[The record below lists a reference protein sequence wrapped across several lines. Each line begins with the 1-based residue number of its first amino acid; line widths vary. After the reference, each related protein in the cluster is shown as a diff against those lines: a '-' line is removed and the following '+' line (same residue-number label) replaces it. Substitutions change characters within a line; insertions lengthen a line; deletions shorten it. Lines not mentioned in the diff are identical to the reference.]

1 MSYLFYRNAGKSV
14 AATHIQ
20 HVVED
25 SCDIVYSG
33 LGQGPQSTP
42 QQDAHKQ
49 GVLLQH
55 DCPQLLLLLIGDAYL
70 AVGVI
75 GVVQPPQD

>member
-1 MSYLFYRNAGKSV
+1 MLTCNASTGV

-25 SCDIVYSG
+25 SGDVIYSG
-33 LGQGPQSTP
+33 LGQGPQGTP

-75 GVVQPPQD
+75 DVVQPPQD